1 MPDNIDTPAKRAK
14 LRARRNPYWQS
25 IAGGRGGVSLGYRR
39 AQSGAGTWVAK
50 TIKGGRRA
58 EERLGVA
65 DDVAAP
71 AGAIDFKAAVQV
83 ALEWSGRQ
91 RATFASGNGA
101 ASEQPTI
108 RSAVEE
114 YIAQRRKALL
124 AGGDNAS
131 GRLVKHVLADDKL
144 AALKLAK
151 LTASDIQE
159 WIGRVVGDDLAGD
172 GAGVGQDEEEG
183 PRLALTTVNRLLNDF
198 RAALNS
204 AAMRHRRLL
213 PAHIVQE
220 IRLGT
225 KRLDASSNARR
236 QILTDAQVVALVNAA
251 FEVDETGDFGRLT
264 TLLAATGA
272 RHSQARIVRVGDFQH
287 NLQRVMMPGAKKGR
301 SRRAK
306 PPVARQLSGETC
318 ARLLPAAEGR
328 DVSAPLLERWYF
340 SQKGH
345 SGWER
350 AGRRAW
356 GPAYEVDRYWPETVK
371 RAGVPADTVM
381 YAFRHSSIVRGL
393 RANLPVRLVA
403 SLHDTSIEMIEA
415 HYSAYIV
422 DATEDLAR
430 RAVLALSPV
439 G

>member
-1 MPDNIDTPAKRAK
+1 MPNDIDTSAKRSRLK
-14 LRARRNPYWQS
+14 PRRNPYWQS

-39 AQSGAGTWVAK
+39 AQTGAGTWVAK
-50 TIKGGRRA
+50 TIKAGRRA
-58 EERLGVA
+58 EERLGLA
-65 DDVAAP
+65 DD
-71 AGAIDFKAAVQV
+71 AGASAHAMDFKAAVQA

-91 RATFASGNGA
+91 RATFAS
-101 ASEQPTI
+101 SEGTVGERPTV
-108 RSAVEE
+108 RGAVED
-114 YIAQRRKALL
+114 YVAQRRKALL
-124 AGGDNAS
+124 TGGDNAS
-131 GRLVKHVLADDKL
+131 GRLEKHVLADEKL
-144 AALKLAK
+144 AGTKLAK
-151 LTASDIQE
+151 LAASDIQE
-159 WIGRVVGDDLAGD
+159 WVARVLGDDRSAD
-172 GAGVGQDEEEG
+172 DEGSAERGEE
-183 PRLALTTVNRLLNDF
+183 RERIALTTVNRLLNDF
-198 RAALNS
+198 RAALNA
-204 AAMRHRRLL
+204 AAMKHRRLL

-225 KRLDASSNARR
+225 KRLDATANARR
-236 QILTDAQVVALVNAA
+236 QVLTDEQVVALVNAA
-251 FEVDETGDFGRLT
+251 FVVDETGDFGRLA

-287 NLQRVMMPGAKKGR
+287 NLQRVMVPGSKKGR

-306 PPVARQLSGETC
+306 PPVPIQLSSDAC

-328 DVSAPLLERWYF
+328 DANAPLLEHWYH
-340 SQKGH
+340 SKKGR
-345 SGWER
+345 SSWER

-356 GPAYEVDRYWPETVK
+356 GPAYEVDRYWPEVVK

-403 SLHDTSIEMIEA
+403 SLHDTSVEMIEA

-430 RAVLALSPV
+430 RAVLSLRA